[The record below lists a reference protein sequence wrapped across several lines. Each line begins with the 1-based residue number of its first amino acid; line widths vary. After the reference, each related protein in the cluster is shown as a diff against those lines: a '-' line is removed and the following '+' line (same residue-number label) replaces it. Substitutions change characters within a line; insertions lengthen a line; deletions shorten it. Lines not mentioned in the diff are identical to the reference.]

1 MTLLLH
7 CAGATHTTATFAA
20 CRTTK
25 LASPY
30 PKKGAYGPA
39 PNAKENGSKQTAVTT
54 WQKGYSVMI
63 NPENVPEEV
72 WRSAMSTYHKTLRK
86 NPGMAW
92 QAAISAAITSWPHVA
107 LSTHVEEGRRIILP
121 LHEKDG

>member
-1 MTLLLH
+1 
-7 CAGATHTTATFAA
+7 
-20 CRTTK
+20 
-25 LASPY
+25 
-30 PKKGAYGPA
+30 
-39 PNAKENGSKQTAVTT
+39 
-54 WQKGYSVMI
+54 MI

-92 QAAISAAITSWPHVA
+92 QAAISAAITRWPHVA

-121 LHEKDG
+121 LPQEPSDDHT